1 MLKELQS
8 IWLDLDLLDKDELR
22 QREKEALDRY
32 NTILE
37 YSKEEAEKEAK
48 EEKNKKKKDKK

>member
-1 MLKELQS
+1 
-8 IWLDLDLLDKDELR
+8 LDLLDKDELR

-48 EEKNKKKKDKK
+48 EEKNKKKKDKE